1 MSGAVVLI
9 MFLAALLTAARL
21 FLRPEHRPPIPTR
34 KEAEGDPSWG
44 ASLEGDDRAC
54 MRRSKSTGA
63 SRTMDFRDQAGCDD
77 D

>member
-34 KEAEGDPSWG
+34 EAEGDPSRG

-63 SRTMDFRDQAGCDD
+63 SRTMDLRDQAGCDD